1 MAFSHVVVDDG
12 TREVPILNKFGK
24 EICKIYF
31 RPTDYSIID
40 RYNKVMARLNGVLE
54 PLSGIALERDGSA
67 QNDSDWEL
75 LKSVEKRLKEEINFL
90 FDMDEADAIFSTR
103 DPFSSVHGEF
113 FCTNVLN
120 ALGEFIKAAFE
131 EEARLASERISEYTS
146 DLPEESEVNEDAGAT
161 SDNA

>member
-1 MAFSHVVVDDG
+1 MAYSRIVVDDG
-12 TREVPILNKFGK
+12 TREVPITNKYGK

-40 RYNKVMARLNGVLE
+40 RYDKVMARLDKILE
-54 PLSGIALERDGSA
+54 PLSGVVIERDGSA
-67 QNDSDWEL
+67 QNSTDWKL
-75 LKSVEKRLKEEINFL
+75 LKSVEKKLKEEINYL
-90 FDMDEADAIFSTR
+90 FDMDEADMIFATR

-113 FCTNVLN
+113 FCTNFLN
-120 ALGEFIKAAFE
+120 SLGAFMKAAFE

-146 DLPEESEVNEDAGAT
+146 DLPDDPEVTEDAGAA